1 MALTRRC
8 TNVVQGWGSCCSRSA
23 AIVDQKVRCFR
34 GVNRS
39 ISLQG
44 VQIDLE
50 GVQFWLEET
59 VMKAPANNED
69 KGVKIIS
76 GHCRYKF
83 IPKE

>member
-1 MALTRRC
+1 MALTRKC

-23 AIVDQKVRCFR
+23 AIVDQKVRCFG

-44 VQIDLE
+44 VQ
-50 GVQFWLEET
+50 FWLEEP

-83 IPKE
+83 IPKG